1 MLSDAIETTALRRVL
16 VTKLRHHGDVLLTAP
31 VLSVL
36 KAHAPAAEID
46 ALVYAPTAP
55 MLGALAWLG
64 TRKIV
69 DNTRTSGYRESEA
82 GSRVQ
87 IVAAN
92 GRVGDACCWRPRT
105 GES

>member
-1 MLSDAIETTALRRVL
+1 MTLREYDQSGRCGRRRRQAPRGIASALL
-16 VTKLRHHGDVLLTAP
+16 
-31 VLSVL
+31 
-36 KAHAPAAEID
+36 
-46 ALVYAPTAP
+46 ALVNHRTYQAPTAP